1 MVAVLSLLPLLL
13 TDFMS
18 TDSEDQLSE
27 AQIPVLLL
35 KSHLPVQ
42 RASFPSFPSLPVPS
56 FLSEM
61 IGMAEPR
68 SLGYGKVK

>member
-18 TDSEDQLSE
+18 TDSEDQLAE

-35 KSHLPVQ
+35 KSHLSVQ
-42 RASFPSFPSLPVPS
+42 RASFPSFPVPS

-68 SLGYGKVK
+68 LLGYGKVK